1 MDVRPS
7 YLLKDPV
14 CLVSNPHGGQMDIRL
29 ANQHYM
35 ALMLTWE
42 DDCSS
47 SFKGRSCPL
56 VYVSIDGEWNGEDM
70 PKIRG

>member
-1 MDVRPS
+1 MDFWLS
-7 YLLKDPV
+7 YLLKVPV
-14 CLVSNPHGGQMDIRL
+14 WLVSNPHGGQMDIRL
-29 ANQHYM
+29 ANQHYK

-47 SFKGRSCPL
+47 SFKRRSCPL

-70 PKIRG
+70 PKICG